1 MLPLHYHSIPF
12 ESPRPVPELLQI
24 ALRQPF
30 AVFFDSASGGGD
42 SWLSF
47 APVMLLQCT
56 GQSALFQRGKHA
68 SQLEGD
74 PLEVFERVE
83 RFTQQECPLLLAPP
97 TNAGF
102 CGGWAGLLGFDLRTS
117 VEKLPPPKPGGP
129 MFPDLQA
136 GFYPWVLRL
145 PAQGQP
151 ELRLLSGAPG
161 GPGNIDALAGDLWGL
176 FEKPLPKTR
185 PTTLQAP
192 VETTDKPTFLRS
204 VESVRE
210 SIRQGDIYQANL
222 TREVVYSGETD
233 PADLY
238 LRLRARNAA
247 PYAGFLDC
255 GNGRA
260 VLSSSPECFLDVTGR
275 KITTR
280 PIKGTR
286 PRSPDASQDARLRDE
301 LLASEK
307 DRAEL
312 TMIVDLERNDLS
324 RVCVPGTVKVP
335 EMYGLHSFERVHHL
349 QAIVEGTLKENTAP
363 VQILRATFPGGSIS
377 GCPKKRA
384 LEIIHE
390 LEPVRRGPYTGGLFW
405 LAPTGDMQA
414 SVLIRT
420 LLVEPGR
427 VSFHVGGGI
436 TTASDPQAEWD
447 ETVAKAAALQEVLE
461 GR

>member
-1 MLPLHYHSIPF
+1 MLPLRYQSIPF

-30 AVFFDSASGGGD
+30 CVFFDSASGNGD

-56 GQSALFQRGKHA
+56 GQTALFQRGKHA

-83 RFTQQECPLLLAPP
+83 RFTHQECPLLEPP
-97 TNAGF
+97 TAPGF
-102 CGGWAGLLGFDLRTS
+102 CGGWAGLFGFDLRTS
-117 VEKLPPPKPGGP
+117 IEKLPPPKPAGP
-129 MFPDLQA
+129 LFPDLQA

-145 PAQGQP
+145 PAKGQP
-151 ELRLLSGAPG
+151 ELRLLRGAPG
-161 GPGNIDALAGDLWGL
+161 GPSDIEWLAGDLWGL
-176 FEKPLPKTR
+176 FEKPLPAPR
-185 PTTLQAP
+185 PTQLGAP
-192 VETTDKPTFLRS
+192 VLSTGREQFLHDVQR
-204 VESVRE
+204 VRE
-210 SIRQGDIYQANL
+210 HIRQGDIYQANL
-222 TREVVYSGETD
+222 TREVVYPGGTD
-233 PADLY
+233 AADLY
-238 LRLRARNAA
+238 LRLRGRNPA

-260 VLSSSPECFLDVTGR
+260 VLSSSPECFLDVAGG
-275 KITTR
+275 KVTTR

-286 PRSPDASQDARLRDE
+286 PRSADAAQDARLRDE
-301 LLASEK
+301 LANSEK

-335 EMYGLHSFERVHHL
+335 VLHGLHSFERVHHL
-349 QAIVEGTLKENTAP
+349 QATVEGQLKESITPAD
-363 VQILRATFPGGSIS
+363 ILRATFPGGSIS

-420 LLVEPGR
+420 LLVEPGH

-436 TTASDPQAEWD
+436 TWASDPQAEWD
-447 ETVAKAAALQEVLE
+447 ETEAKGAALRELLE